1 MVQQQRSPFD
11 QPIARTPPP
20 RQQATNRGIGD
31 IGQRLQPEP
40 EVWRESDLFHV
51 PQHGIAEGIDAN
63 GNGPAIIGIRF
74 RTRSSATDV
83 GVRSAGAFR
92 LADLRPTP
100 AVELNR
106 IRALLSEGL
115 LRDARTVIA
124 EALRRFPD
132 NEGLY
137 ALSTLTAPSKA
148 TRSAVTFPRRAEE
161 LRWLDEH
168 RDRYKGRWVALL
180 GNVLIAS
187 ADTMKQLLDAVAAKN
202 IEGSPLVHKVV

>member
-1 MVQQQRSPFD
+1 MMVQGSPFD
-11 QPIARTPPP
+11 QPIARSPPP
-20 RQQATNRGIGD
+20 RQQATDRGTGD
-31 IGQRLQPEP
+31 IGQRLQPKP
-40 EVWRESDLFHV
+40 EVWRQSDLSHV
-51 PQHGIAEGIDAN
+51 PQHGIVQGIDSNAS
-63 GNGPAIIGIRF
+63 AIMGIRF
-74 RTRSSATDV
+74 RTRSSTTDV
-83 GVRSAGAFR
+83 GVRSPGAFR

-124 EALRRFPD
+124 EALGRFPD

-137 ALSTLTAPSKA
+137 ALSKLTAPSKA